1 MFRLPSLALRW
12 CYLQLSQPPGTSWVL
27 SSDSQSALLQGLL
40 DFSGLLIWERFRLYS
55 VVVSKGWGHEVRGSG
70 WAPGKSRAQA
80 DWVREEEY
88 LEEKAK
94 GWIKHYGCRASKR
107 ERLRVWVEDGF

>member
-1 MFRLPSLALRW
+1 M
-12 CYLQLSQPPGTSWVL
+12 
-27 SSDSQSALLQGLL
+27 
-40 DFSGLLIWERFRLYS
+40 
-55 VVVSKGWGHEVRGSG
+55 VVSKGWGHEVRGSG
-70 WAPGKSRAQA
+70 WAPRKSRAQA

-107 ERLRVWVEDGF
+107 ERGYVCGWRMVFKVEEGGQ